1 MGVGISIHYTAI
13 VPFFVFFIVY
23 KYADKIKTFH
33 LLVSLVFTLVLSQ
46 LHWVSFFAGFFE
58 KSRYLFYFS
67 NGRTSVNIY
76 KIIVLNMLAVFLLF
90 YFKKI
95 KEAYPNQKYVFILF
109 FVSILITNLLAKANH
124 LNRFSHYFTIFQV
137 VVFADLIFFELKK
150 KRFVMFAGL
159 YIYGVSLF
167 LYTIKADY
175 NLNKQDTKYIPY
187 DSVFYKFD
195 DPFFMMGTEFLV
207 DPSLVKEVK

>member
-1 MGVGISIHYTAI
+1 
-13 VPFFVFFIVY
+13 
-23 KYADKIKTFH
+23 
-33 LLVSLVFTLVLSQ
+33 
-46 LHWVSFFAGFFE
+46 
-58 KSRYLFYFS
+58 
-67 NGRTSVNIY
+67 
-76 KIIVLNMLAVFLLF
+76 MLAVFLLF
-90 YFKKI
+90 YFKKM
-95 KEAYPNQKYVFILF
+95 KEAHPNQKYVFILF
-109 FVSILITNLLAKANH
+109 FFSILITNLLAKANH

-195 DPFFMMGTEFLV
+195 DTFFMMGTKCLV